1 MWEGP
6 SGELGVGDQAPVKQD
21 MYREQENSHLEWP
34 DYNIQSNIN
43 RRKLLVKK
51 KMLGECTNVGW

>member
-1 MWEGP
+1 MK
-6 SGELGVGDQAPVKQD
+6 QAPVKQG

-43 RRKLLVKK
+43 RRKILVKK
-51 KMLGECTNVGW
+51 KCWGSVLMLDGNSTLTYTHKK

>member
-43 RRKLLVKK
+43 RRKILVKK
-51 KMLGECTNVGW
+51 KNVGGVY